1 MGAGAAEIMIWFCI
15 LEILI
20 INWAIC
26 MTAQAVYL
34 VATKTSAE
42 ERYPKAT
49 KGAKAEAFYTHN

>member
-15 LEILI
+15 LEMLI

-49 KGAKAEAFYTHN
+49 KDAKA